1 MSRARPRVLVI
12 GAGILGAS
20 IAYHLARA
28 GARVTVL
35 EQAAEP
41 ATEATGKSFAWIN
54 ASFGNPRPYFD
65 LRMLCI
71 QEFHRLQRELGGALE
86 INWGGSLLWEE
97 NWADLEAQAAR
108 HRNWGYP
115 LREVDRENFRQ
126 LEPEVA
132 DPPERAL
139 LCEAE
144 GSLDPVAATRAL
156 CAAAEGL
163 GVAFHYGCTVEALR
177 EKGADTNRSRLDA
190 DVVVLAAGLAGV
202 ALAESFGIHL
212 ALEGSP
218 GLLVHTRPVRP
229 VLNRLV
235 LSPNL
240 HMKQD
245 PDGRIVMGEDFGGS
259 PLGDD
264 GPEALTGKLMRA
276 LQARLPGVNDLA
288 VDRVTVGWR
297 PMPKDGLPIAGFAP
311 GRPNLYLAAMH
322 SGITL
327 APAIGR
333 FAAEEILEGAR
344 IEALAPFR
352 PERFPG

>member
-1 MSRARPRVLVI
+1 MNRARPRVLVI

-35 EQAAEP
+35 EKAAEP

-54 ASFGNPRPYFD
+54 ASFGNPRLYFD

-97 NWADLEAQAAR
+97 DWAALEVQAAR

-115 LREVDRENFRQ
+115 LREVDRESFRA
-126 LEPEVA
+126 LEPAVA

-163 GVAFHYGCTVEALR
+163 GAAFYYGCTVKALR
-177 EKGADTNRSRLDA
+177 EKGADTDRSRLEA

-202 ALAESFGIHL
+202 ALAESIGVPL
-212 ALEGSP
+212 ALKGSP

-235 LSPNL
+235 LSPHL

-259 PLGDD
+259 PLDD
-264 GPEALTGKLMRA
+264 GPEALTEKLMRT
-276 LQARLPGVNDLA
+276 LQSRLPGVNDLA

-297 PMPKDGLPIAGFAP
+297 PIPEDGLPIAGFAP

-322 SGITL
+322 SGVTL

-352 PERFPG
+352 PERFAG